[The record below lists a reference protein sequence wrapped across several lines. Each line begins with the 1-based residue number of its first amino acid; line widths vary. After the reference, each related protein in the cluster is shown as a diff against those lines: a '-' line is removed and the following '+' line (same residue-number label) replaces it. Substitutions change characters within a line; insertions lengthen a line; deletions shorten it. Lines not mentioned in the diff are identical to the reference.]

1 MMKSLTVLFIL
12 SLFLIVLQGC
22 ANDSPEAPGSASPQP
37 PSTHPSPESHQPDS
51 DTTEPECP
59 HFWSSPDC
67 NNSSF
72 CYDCG
77 KVSGTPIPHEWADAN
92 YQRAYECVKCGMT
105 EGEVLEPE
113 FIKNGYQIN
122 ATSGRSYTYK
132 TTTSLDES
140 MTTYGTVTLLYID
153 IFESDTGYKSKEGYE
168 YIRVR
173 FMMFFDDDNA
183 VINGYKYMTGQLD
196 YYGMDPEEIPV
207 DYEDLSSSDIP
218 DFKVAN
224 RKVNYYGVDYEYYV
238 KYELIQNEWV
248 GDIAY
253 IVREHVFLVPVS
265 YDGLVLYFA
274 NAANLK
280 NNQSSITDSFDSDTL
295 FFRLATQTR

>member
-1 MMKSLTVLFIL
+1 MMKSQIIL
-12 SLFLIVLQGC
+12 LILCLFLIALQGC
-22 ANDSPEAPGSASPQP
+22 ADASPQAPENNSPQP
-37 PSTHPSPESHQPDS
+37 PTAPLSPGYQPPEF
-51 DTTEPECP
+51 DTAEPECP

-77 KVSGTPIPHEWADAN
+77 EVKGTPLSHEWADAN
-92 YQRAYECVKCGMT
+92 YQKASTCVMCGLT
-105 EGEVLEPE
+105 EGTALEPE
-113 FIKNGYQIN
+113 FIVQGYQIN
-122 ATSGRSYTYK
+122 ATSGRSYSYK
-132 TTTSLDES
+132 TITNLDGS

-153 IFESDTGYKSKEGYE
+153 IFESNTGYKAKDGYE
-168 YIRVR
+168 YIRIR
-173 FMMFFDDDNA
+173 FMIYFDDENA
-183 VINGYKYMTGQLD
+183 LINGYRYMTGQLD
-196 YYGMDPEEIPV
+196 YYGMDPQEIPV
-207 DYEDLSSSDIP
+207 AFEDLSSSDIP

-224 RKVNYYGVDYEYYV
+224 RKINYYGVDYDYFI

-253 IVREHVFLVPVS
+253 IVREHVFLIPAG

-274 NAANLK
+274 NAANWT
-280 NNQSSITDSFDSDTL
+280 NYESAITDNFDSDTL